1 MQNENNPA
9 TDDMQTPAPP
19 TQDAGQTQVPGPDA
33 AQMREEEA
41 IAIAEAAALE
51 EANARIDDQYIE
63 ELAREQGLNAQELR
77 NDILVT
83 TLATDALGKHAPPMA
98 GHEHGPQDTLLQM
111 LSTFF
116 GLEFMG
122 GLTSATGN
130 IFNALQDGELFTEVG
145 GINEGAFNGVMQDM
159 QNLQPQ
165 PAPAQPGP
173 SQPQA
178 AATTSLPTPGMNG
191 MG

>member
-19 TQDAGQTQVPGPDA
+19 TQDAGQTQVRGADA

-41 IAIAEAAALE
+41 LAIAEAAALE

-77 NDILVT
+77 NDILAT
-83 TLATDALGKHAPPMA
+83 TLATDALGKHAPPMV
-98 GHEHGPQDTLLQM
+98 GQEHGPQDTLLQM

-165 PAPAQPGP
+165 PSPAQPGP
-173 SQPQA
+173 TQPQA

>member
-1 MQNENNPA
+1 MQNENDPA
-9 TDDMQTPAPP
+9 THDMQTPVPP
-19 TQDAGQTQVPGPDA
+19 SQDVGQTQVSGADA
-33 AQMREEEA
+33 AQMREQEA
-41 IAIAEAAALE
+41 LAIAEAAALE

-63 ELAREQGLNAQELR
+63 KLAHEQGLNAQELR
-77 NDILVT
+77 NDILAT
-83 TLATDALGKHAPPMA
+83 TLATDALGRHAPPMT
-98 GHEHGPQDTLLQM
+98 GHEYGPQDTLLQM

-178 AATTSLPTPGMNG
+178 ATSLPTPGMNG